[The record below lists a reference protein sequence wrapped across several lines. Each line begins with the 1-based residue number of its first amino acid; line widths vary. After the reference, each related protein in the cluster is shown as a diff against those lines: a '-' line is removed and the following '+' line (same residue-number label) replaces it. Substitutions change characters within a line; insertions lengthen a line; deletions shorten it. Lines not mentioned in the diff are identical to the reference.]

1 MKNEEENFIIN
12 HIKICEYLFEESDY
26 WGAYIGATPIKEI
39 YLWTTKVRPEGTP
52 INLNLE
58 NWQPIWRLHDWELWF
73 RVNVKDASEP
83 FKIAMSW
90 YNGTSYDLDI
100 SVDWN
105 APVRY
110 SYKRKSPPI
119 EIPMTAGNHYVKI
132 TPHNWITAGWA
143 KVIGN
148 SNYANWWNNDPDKLE
163 FWLEWL
169 PWYAFMKSE
178 TEVGDNFLEQAWIG
192 AKSLVSMPNIFSL
205 PSNISTVG
213 HSFLA
218 CTRDSCI
225 SLKSMPDTFNLPQQI
240 TSVWNEFVA
249 YTWNDC
255 TSLESI
261 SSWFYIPQ
269 GITNAGDNFFTNTW
283 NNCTSLT
290 SSGLIKPLKF
300 PYLKNTPEY
309 YADDCFLGTCPIT
322 PDTPSP
328 WRSVIIRRE

>member
-1 MKNEEENFIIN
+1 MWIYIWNRQLTEA
-12 HIKICEYLFEESDY
+12 YL
-26 WGAYIGATPIKEI
+26 GTNPIHEI
-39 YLWTTKVRPEGTP
+39 YLWTTKVWPEGP
-52 INLNLE
+52 EYNLNLE
-58 NWQPIWRLHDWELWF
+58 NWKPIWRLHDWELWF

-83 FKIAMSW
+83 FKIAIGSTNW
-90 YNGTSYDLDI
+90 TSYDRDV
-100 SVDWN
+100 SVDWA

-110 SYKRKSPPI
+110 HGDVSQEPLSVSLP
-119 EIPMTAGNHYVKI
+119 AGKHYIKI
-132 TPHNWITAGWA
+132 TPHGELTAGWA
-143 KVIGN
+143 RCMGIDEDAEELPRN
-148 SNYANWWNNDPDKLE
+148 SDPSKLE

-169 PWYAFMKSE
+169 PWYAFMESE
-178 TEVGDNFLEQAWIG
+178 DTVGDNFLDQAWID
-192 AKSLVSMPNIFSL
+192 AKSLVSMPNVFSL

-213 HSFLA
+213 NSFLA

-240 TSVWNEFVA
+240 TSVGNEFVA

-269 GITNAGDNFFTNTW
+269 GITNAGDNFFTDTW

-300 PYLKNTPEY
+300 PNLKNTPEY
-309 YADDCFLGTCPIT
+309 YADECFWGTCPIS
-322 PDTPSP
+322 PDSP
-328 WRSVIIRRE
+328 AAWSSVMVRRE

>member
-1 MKNEEENFIIN
+1 M
-12 HIKICEYLFEESDY
+12 
-26 WGAYIGATPIKEI
+26 P
-39 YLWTTKVRPEGTP
+39 
-52 INLNLE
+52 
-58 NWQPIWRLHDWELWF
+58 
-73 RVNVKDASEP
+73 
-83 FKIAMSW
+83 
-90 YNGTSYDLDI
+90 
-100 SVDWN
+100 
-105 APVRY
+105 
-110 SYKRKSPPI
+110 
-119 EIPMTAGNHYVKI
+119 
-132 TPHNWITAGWA
+132 AGWA
-143 KVIGN
+143 RCMGN
-148 SNYANWWNNDPDKLE
+148 SSYFNWWNDNPDKLE

-178 TEVGDNFLEQAWIG
+178 TEVGDNFLDQTWIS

-205 PSNISTVG
+205 PNNISTVG
-213 HSFLA
+213 NSFLA

-240 TSVWNEFVA
+240 TSVGNEFVA

-283 NNCTSLT
+283 NNCSSLT

-300 PYLKNTPEY
+300 PNLKNTPEY
-309 YADDCFLGTCPIT
+309 YADDCFWGTCPIT

-328 WRSVIIRRE
+328 WRSVIVRRE